1 MGKGKPSLHHY
12 GAELGVNTE
21 GLFVRPQPG
30 NSSEHLWS
38 LSLVQGR
45 EPGHGNGTLEDAGS
59 GAVGLSSTRCCCA
72 GTSHA
77 PSWGDLGWWEE
88 LSTMLKGAGIPEGV
102 EGTSQRIGNV
112 CRAPLQAHLW
122 GGAVSSME
130 GALKRSFS
138 FGFGLE
144 VICSAKLFCSASRRR
159 VEKQGREG
167 KAWDDS

>member
-1 MGKGKPSLHHY
+1 MG
-12 GAELGVNTE
+12 
-21 GLFVRPQPG
+21 
-30 NSSEHLWS
+30 LWKMQ
-38 LSLVQGR
+38 VQGLL
-45 EPGHGNGTLEDAGS
+45 GSQALDA
-59 GAVGLSSTRCCCA
+59 AARVPAMPRA
-72 GTSHA
+72 G
-77 PSWGDLGWWEE
+77 GGLGWWEE